1 MIGAR
6 VVDAV
11 LIGGS
16 GVGEHLRSLGGHPLG
31 ITTAFGTIRGQ
42 VLETDGRKILMLPRH
57 GRGHKNPP
65 HLVNYR
71 GQARAA
77 AELGAQLCIST
88 AAVGALT
95 TEIPIRQTV
104 ICDGM
109 IDACRQRPLTQF
121 DAGVR
126 HTPISDPFATSV
138 REALLKASPTSRN
151 GGVYLGVDGPRFETP
166 DEIQMYRR
174 WGGDLVG
181 MTASS
186 ESIAMAESGI
196 PYGLLAIVTNYG
208 CGLSDIPPS
217 DDEVQEIMRDESPLI
232 SEILIKSA
240 VDWLAK
246 NVSPNA

>member
-1 MIGAR
+1 M
-6 VVDAV
+6 VDAV
-11 LIGGS
+11 IIGGS
-16 GVGEHLRSLGGHPLG
+16 GVGEHLRSLGGRPLA

-42 VLETDGRKILMLPRH
+42 VLETSGRKILMLPRH

-77 AELGAQLCIST
+77 AELGASMCVST
-88 AAVGALT
+88 AAVGSLT
-95 TEIPIRQTV
+95 LEIPIRQTV

-126 HTPISDPFATSV
+126 HTPIPHPFAPSV
-138 REALLKASPTSRN
+138 RDALAAASPSSRD

-166 DEIQMYRR
+166 DEIQMYRA

-186 ESIAMAESGI
+186 EAVAMAEAGI

-208 CGLSDIPPS
+208 CGLSETPPS
-217 DDEVQEIMRDESPLI
+217 DDEVQEIMRDESPQI
-232 SEILIKSA
+232 CEILIKST

>member
-1 MIGAR
+1 MD
-6 VVDAV
+6 VVI
-11 LIGGS
+11 IGGS
-16 GVGEHLRSLGGHPLG
+16 GVGEHLRSLGGHPLA

-42 VLETDGRKILMLPRH
+42 VLVTEGRKILMLPRH
-57 GRGHKNPP
+57 GRDHKNPP

-77 AELGAQLCIST
+77 AELGAQVCIST
-88 AAVGALT
+88 AAVGSLAL
-95 TEIPIRQTV
+95 EIPVRQTV

-121 DAGVR
+121 DSGVR
-126 HTPISDPFATSV
+126 HTPIPHPFAESV
-138 REALLKASPTSRN
+138 RESLLCASPASRN

-186 ESIAMAESGI
+186 EAIAMAESGI
-196 PYGLLAIVTNYG
+196 PYGLFAIVTNYG

-217 DDEVQEIMRDESPLI
+217 DDEVQEIMRDESPQI
-232 SEILIKSA
+232 GEILIKSA
-240 VDWLAK
+240 LDWLAK
-246 NVSPNA
+246 NVSSNA